1 MSDNLMAIRSFAG
14 FPFQENNTNRLSEIL
29 KQKWNVNRGN
39 NLKFLKLR
47 SEKQKFPS
55 NST

>member
-1 MSDNLMAIRSFAG
+1 MAIRSFAG

-39 NLKFLKLR
+39 NLKILKLR